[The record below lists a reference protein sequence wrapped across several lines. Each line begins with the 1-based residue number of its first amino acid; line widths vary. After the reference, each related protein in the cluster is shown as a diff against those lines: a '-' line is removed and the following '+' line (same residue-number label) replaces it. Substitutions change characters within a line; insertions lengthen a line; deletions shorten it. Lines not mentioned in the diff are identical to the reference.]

1 MRAGQPLDDA
11 HLLPEISILFIA
23 GFESAHSCPFLPGSP
38 SWGHHLSVC
47 MRRGRG
53 RLWCLKSMRMHVG
66 VQSPY

>member
-1 MRAGQPLDDA
+1 
-11 HLLPEISILFIA
+11 
-23 GFESAHSCPFLPGSP
+23 
-38 SWGHHLSVC
+38 